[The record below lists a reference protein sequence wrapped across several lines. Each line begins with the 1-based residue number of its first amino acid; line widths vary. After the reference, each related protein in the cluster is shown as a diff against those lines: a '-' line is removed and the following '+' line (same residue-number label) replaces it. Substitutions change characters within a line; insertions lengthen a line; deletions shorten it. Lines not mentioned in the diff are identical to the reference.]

1 MKQNSTFFKMVLLTT
16 FLTLSYG
23 LSYAQSFNEDKVA
36 FGNFLKR
43 MYLSAP
49 FDGVKVVDDYNRE
62 YIVSVISLEKAKY
75 SNPSIMNRVALVKA
89 QSQVNTFFNGSTI
102 TSDLIIKTSERKSK
116 NTVESTVETIETIK
130 ENAYGFTQ
138 GLEFLTNFENGESN
152 RMVFIYIREM
162 ETDIKKKH

>member
-1 MKQNSTFFKMVLLTT
+1 MKQNSTFLKIVLLTT

-49 FDGVKVVDDYNRE
+49 FDGVKILDDYNHE

-75 SNPSIMNRVALVKA
+75 SNPSTMNRVAQVKA
-89 QSQVNTFFNGSTI
+89 QSQANTFFNGATI

-116 NTVESTVETIETIK
+116 NTVESTIETIETIK

-138 GLEFLTNFENGESN
+138 GLELHTNFENNEGD

-162 ETDIKKKH
+162 KTERKKK

>member
-1 MKQNSTFFKMVLLTT
+1 MKQQSPILRTILLST

-43 MYLSAP
+43 MYMSAP

-62 YIVSVISLEKAKY
+62 YIVSVISFEKAKY
-75 SNPSIMNRVALVKA
+75 SNPSTMNRVAQVKA
-89 QSQVNTFFNGSTI
+89 QSQANTFINGASI
-102 TSDLIIKTSERKSK
+102 NSDLIIKTSERKSK
-116 NTVESTVETIETIK
+116 NTVESTIETIETIK

-138 GLEFLTNFENGESN
+138 GLELLTNFENTDGD
-152 RMVFIYIREM
+152 RMVFIYIREIKT
-162 ETDIKKKH
+162 EKKKK

>member
-1 MKQNSTFFKMVLLTT
+1 MKKNSRSSIIILLTS
-16 FLTLSYG
+16 FLSLSNG

-49 FDGVKVVDDYNRE
+49 FDGVKVVDDYNRV

-75 SNPSIMNRVALVKA
+75 TNPSTMNRIALIKA
-89 QSQVNTFFNGSTI
+89 QSQANTFFNGSTI

-138 GLEFLTNFENGESN
+138 GLELLTNFENNEAN
-152 RMVFIYIREM
+152 RMVYIFIREM
-162 ETDIKKKH
+162 KQI